1 MKAQD
6 ALWAKKD
13 EVSGV
18 LKWLPLMQHL
28 EDTVGVAIQLW
39 NHWLAKG
46 TNQTICNG
54 ASIDKEQAVNLVA
67 FLAASHDIGKATPA
81 FQTIK
86 NFQSSASLDEI
97 LIERLEKTGFKDLSH
112 LVLSTKSAV
121 HHTVAG
127 EKILRDF
134 GVDSGIA
141 SIIGAHHG
149 KPIDSSVSLDE
160 QIAYEA
166 YYYQE
171 SDPSSETHL

>member
-46 TNQTICNG
+46 TKQTIYNG
-54 ASIDKEQAVNLVA
+54 TSIDEEQAINLVA

-86 NFQSSASLDEI
+86 SHQSSASLDDI
-97 LIERLEKTGFKDLSH
+97 LIERLEKVGYKDLSH

-121 HHTVAG
+121 HQYGSGRENFAR
-127 EKILRDF
+127 LRRRF
-134 GVDSGIA
+134 GNCL
-141 SIIGAHHG
+141 HHRRS
-149 KPIDSSVSLDE
+149 PW
-160 QIAYEA
+160 
-166 YYYQE
+166 
-171 SDPSSETHL
+171 ETYRQQRNTG